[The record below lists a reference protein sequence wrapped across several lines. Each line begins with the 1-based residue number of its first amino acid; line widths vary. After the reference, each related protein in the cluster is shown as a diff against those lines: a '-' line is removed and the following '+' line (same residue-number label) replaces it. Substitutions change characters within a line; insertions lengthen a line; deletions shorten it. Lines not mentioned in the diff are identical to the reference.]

1 MPYRRLPNTNQARL
15 RSLQKV
21 VEMGE
26 NFDLPFLFKVLEEA
40 KNFLPRYEQALY
52 TYKQCVEKQAT
63 TNVKYQNKIKTARL
77 YVSHFIQV
85 FHMCVA
91 RSEIKAENK
100 KLYGLDENS
109 SVVPDLNSEENLL
122 EWGGKTIEGETQR
135 IAKGGTPIYNPAIAK
150 VRVYYDI
157 FVESYNDQKILQ
169 NNTARALDT
178 ITRLNARADSLII
191 EIWDLVEDHF
201 SNLPP
206 RERLQKCQKF
216 GIIYYY
222 RRGEKEWE

>member
-15 RSLQKV
+15 RSLQKA

-26 NFDLPFLFKVLEEA
+26 NFDLPFLFKVLEEV
-40 KNFLPRYEQALY
+40 KNFLPRYEHALY
-52 TYKQCVEKQAT
+52 AYKQCAEKQVT
-63 TNVKYQNKIKTARL
+63 TNKKYQNKIKTARL

-91 RSEIKAENK
+91 RSEIKVENK
-100 KLYGLDENS
+100 KLYGFDENS

-122 EWGGKTIEGETQR
+122 EWGRKIIEGEGQR
-135 IAKGGTPIYNPAIAK
+135 IARGGTPVYNPAIAK
-150 VRVYYDI
+150 VKVYYDI
-157 FVESYNDQKILQ
+157 FAESYNDQKILQ
-169 NNTARALDT
+169 NNTSRALDT
-178 ITRLNARADSLII
+178 ITQLNTVADNLVI

-206 RERLQKCQKF
+206 PERLEKCQHF

-222 RRGEKEWE
+222 RRGEKELE